1 MPPETTDESLM
12 NQYKCPTGLQGKEVA
27 AMMNRRHLA
36 LTTWGLKH
44 VRIEPDFVILD
55 VGCGGGKTISR
66 LARRAFQGKVYG
78 IDCSADMV
86 NYSSEFNRKLIA
98 ENRVKV
104 VHGSVEKML
113 FKDQFF
119 DLVTAIETYY
129 FWPDITEAFREMM
142 RVLKVGGHLL
152 IISEMIKDGMYEEEN
167 AETIAKTSV
176 RLLPLQ
182 EIQSALQSVGFVNV
196 IIFTKSKLH
205 WSSILAKK
213 E

>member
-1 MPPETTDESLM
+1 M

-86 NYSSEFNRKLIA
+86 NYSSELTKKLVA
-98 ENRVKV
+98 KNRVEI

-119 DLVTAIETYY
+119 DLVTAVETYY
-129 FWPDITEAFREMM
+129 FWPDVTEALQEIR

-152 IISEMIKDGMYEEEN
+152 IISEMIKDGVYEVEN
-167 AETIAKTSV
+167 SETITKTHV
-176 RLLPLQ
+176 RLLSLQ
-182 EIQSALQSVGFVNV
+182 EMQNVLHLVGFVNV
-196 IIFTKSKLH
+196 KIFTKSKSK
-205 WSSILAKK
+205 WSTISAKK
-213 E
+213 K

>member
-1 MPPETTDESLM
+1 MQPETTDESLM

-86 NYSSEFNRKLIA
+86 NYSSEFNRKLVA

-205 WSSILAKK
+205 WSSILAEK

>member
-86 NYSSEFNRKLIA
+86 NYSSEFNRKLVA

-205 WSSILAKK
+205 WSSILAEK

>member
-12 NQYKCPTGLQGKEVA
+12 NQYKCPTGPQGKEVA

-86 NYSSEFNRKLIA
+86 NYSSEFNRKLVA

-205 WSSILAKK
+205 WSSILAEK

>member
-86 NYSSEFNRKLIA
+86 NYSSEFNRKLVA

-196 IIFTKSKLH
+196 IIFTKCKLH
-205 WSSILAKK
+205 WSSILAEK

>member
-12 NQYKCPTGLQGKEVA
+12 NQYKCPTGPQGKEVA

-86 NYSSEFNRKLIA
+86 NYSSEFNRKLVA

-152 IISEMIKDGMYEEEN
+152 IISEMIKDGMYEVEN

-205 WSSILAKK
+205 WSSILAEK